1 MSVSR
6 SFMVGEYSST
16 LPFLRDE
23 SLLMDLAMTD
33 PSEELSLLSLEV
45 ILRTNMED
53 LLFTLLD

>member
-1 MSVSR
+1 
-6 SFMVGEYSST
+6 MVGEYSST

-23 SLLMDLAMTD
+23 SLLMDLAMAD